1 MQNTAPQQTAPN
13 VPQLRFSEFKDE
25 WNKKELK
32 EVSWF
37 WNGSAHEQN
46 ISANGR
52 YIVINSKFISTNGK
66 VKKHSKDQISPL
78 KRGDIA
84 IVMSDIPKGSA
95 LAKCFLVDKDGAY
108 TLNQRIGGINSDEI
122 ISQFLVKI
130 LNRNR
135 FLLKI
140 DNGVSQTNLRK
151 NEILKCPVVFPAATE
166 QKKIADFLGAVD
178 LWIENLRKQK
188 LELEK
193 YKKGMMQKIF
203 SQEIRFKEDEGN
215 NYPDWNVKKMS
226 DIFERITRKN
236 KNNNKNVLTIS
247 AQQGL
252 INQENYFNKS
262 VSALSLIGYYLLYKG
277 EFAYNKSY
285 SKGYPMGAIKK
296 LDKYNK
302 GVVSTLYICF
312 KVKDNSNSEDFFKHL
327 FDNGTLNRQIRNI
340 AQEGARAH
348 GLLNLSATD
357 FFEDIKV
364 FVPTIDEQQ
373 KIADFLSSI
382 DNLIE
387 SKQKQ
392 IDKAELWK
400 KGLMQSM
407 FV

>member
-247 AQQGL
+247 APDG
-252 INQENYFNKS
+252 
-262 VSALSLIGYYLLYKG
+262 GY
-277 EFAYNKSY
+277 
-285 SKGYPMGAIKK
+285 KK
-296 LDKYNK
+296 
-302 GVVSTLYICF
+302 T
-312 KVKDNSNSEDFFKHL
+312 
-327 FDNGTLNRQIRNI
+327 
-340 AQEGARAH
+340 
-348 GLLNLSATD
+348 
-357 FFEDIKV
+357 
-364 FVPTIDEQQ
+364 
-373 KIADFLSSI
+373 
-382 DNLIE
+382 
-387 SKQKQ
+387 
-392 IDKAELWK
+392 
-400 KGLMQSM
+400 
-407 FV
+407 